1 MHILSKRGIEGPP
14 DLVAEILS
22 PSTRK
27 RDRIDK
33 MKSYAR
39 YRVPEYWVVDPEAGA
54 LEQYVPVEERYELV
68 NIYQGEER
76 VSSTAFPCVSF
87 TMKEIMDPIPDLD

>member
-1 MHILSKRGIEGPP
+1 
-14 DLVAEILS
+14 
-22 PSTRK
+22 
-27 RDRIDK
+27 

-39 YRVPEYWVVDPEAGA
+39 YQVPEYWVVDPEAGA
-54 LEQYVPVEERYELV
+54 LEQYAPEGERYELV

-76 VSSTAFPCVSF
+76 VTSTAFPCVSF